1 MSSAFSQKLHWE
13 TSGKYIYHVIIN
25 HTVMQ
30 VTGDSDFCPCSW
42 NIQLPQN
49 LRIFHAFTAISKLS
63 SPRPLCKAHGEA
75 IYML

>member
-13 TSGKYIYHVIIN
+13 RSGKYIYHVIIN

-30 VTGDSDFCPCSW
+30 VTWDSDFCPCSW
-42 NIQLPQN
+42 NIELPQN
-49 LRIFHAFTAISKLS
+49 LHIFHAFTAISELS
-63 SPRPLCKAHGEA
+63 SARPLCKAHGKA